1 MFKVNK
7 LAIGVVLVSLMLN
20 LNMQLPAGLPY
31 KSRLLVDL
39 ICLTSVWLKDG
50 LQISL
55 LISSKFKRINLTSI
69 PLEIIRKRM
78 ISRV

>member
-39 ICLTSVWLKDG
+39 ICLTS
-50 LQISL
+50 I
-55 LISSKFKRINLTSI
+55 
-69 PLEIIRKRM
+69 
-78 ISRV
+78 